1 MPVLNQA
8 LRGWPLYPVR
18 GWSELYVS
26 GEVDL
31 KQQTCCLWT
40 RARSMILPS
49 DFFFVRISSSNLHPA
64 TEVNMGES
72 HEKRL
77 EMKSKE

>member
-8 LRGWPLYPVR
+8 LRGWPLCPVR
-18 GWSELYVS
+18 GWSELHVS

-31 KQQTCCLWT
+31 KQQTVVYGHVLEAWYFPQ
-40 RARSMILPS
+40 I
-49 DFFFVRISSSNLHPA
+49 FFVQISSSNLHPA
-64 TEVNMGES
+64 MEVNMGES